1 MTTGEKIKSLRKKK
15 MMTQSAL
22 VGKEITRNMLSRIE
36 NGQANPSLDTLIYLS
51 KRLDVPVGYL
61 LASEKEDAEYE
72 KGFLSEQIRLAY
84 EMENYSIAKQLSK
97 EYDEENNEIALIAAE
112 SAFRVAVEEFDAG
125 RLHSACAAFDEAIM
139 LAGKTIYHTE
149 HIVAASALY
158 FEYMR
163 SLTPNLYSNII
174 DEDTV
179 EPYCAMNIEFC
190 RYAYAIVGVD
200 NGHTTFAKSFIES
213 SGSDSPIALHL
224 SARIDI
230 KNGNWRAA
238 RAKLLQVLVNKAQ
251 VSRPVLYSVLSD
263 IEIASREINDFKS
276 AYEYSNE
283 KIWLLEKML
292 SDE

>member
-1 MTTGEKIKSLRKKK
+1 MTTGEKIKTLRKKK

-22 VGKEITRNMLSRIE
+22 VGGEITRNMLSRIE

-61 LASEKEDAEYE
+61 LASEKEDAAYE
-72 KGFLSEQIRLAY
+72 KGFLAEQIKLAY
-84 EMENYSIAKQLSK
+84 DTKNYGIAKQLSE
-97 EYDEENNEIALIAAE
+97 EYGEPNNEIALIAAE
-112 SAFRVAVEEFDAG
+112 SAFRVAVEEFEAG
-125 RLHSACAAFDEAIM
+125 RLHSACDAFDEAIS
-139 LAGKTIYHTE
+139 LSEKTVYHTE

-163 SLTPNLYSNII
+163 GLTPNLYSNII
-174 DEDTV
+174 DENTV

-190 RYAYAIVGVD
+190 RYAYALVGVD
-200 NGHTTFAKSFIES
+200 NGHTTFAKAFVES
-213 SGSDSPIALHL
+213 SDRESPIALHL
-224 SARIDI
+224 SARIDA
-230 KNGNWRAA
+230 KGGNWRSA
-238 RAKLLQVLVNKAQ
+238 RAKLSRVLVNKTE

-276 AYEYSNE
+276 AYEYSTE

>member
-1 MTTGEKIKSLRKKK
+1 MTTGEKIKTLRKKK

-22 VGKEITRNMLSRIE
+22 VGGEITRNMLSRIE

-61 LASEKEDAEYE
+61 LASDKENAAYE
-72 KGFLSEQIRLAY
+72 KGFLREQILLAY
-84 EMENYSIAKQLSK
+84 ETKNYKIAKQLAL
-97 EYDEENNEIALIAAE
+97 EYGDDNNEIALIAAE
-112 SAFRVAVEEFDAG
+112 SAFKVAVEEFEGG
-125 RLHSACAAFDEAIM
+125 RLHSACAAFDDAIM
-139 LAGKTIYHTE
+139 LAEKTVYYTG

-174 DEDTV
+174 DDDTI
-179 EPYCAMNIEFC
+179 EPYCALGMDFC
-190 RYAYAIVGVD
+190 RYAYALVGVD
-200 NGHTTFAKSFIES
+200 NGHTTFAKAFVES
-213 SGSDSPIALHL
+213 SDSESAMALHL

-230 KNGNWRAA
+230 VNSNWRSA
-238 RAKLLQVLVNKAQ
+238 RAKLSRILVNKGE
-251 VSRPVLYSVLSD
+251 VCRPVLYLVLAD
-263 IEIASREINDFKS
+263 IEIASRELNDFKS
-276 AYEYSNE
+276 AYEYSTE

>member
-1 MTTGEKIKSLRKKK
+1 MTTGEKIKTLRKKK

-72 KGFLSEQIRLAY
+72 KGFLIEQIHLAY
-84 EMENYSIAKQLSK
+84 QMKNYRIAKQLAL
-97 EYDEENNEIALIAAE
+97 EFGEENNEISLIAAE
-112 SAFRVAVEEFDAG
+112 SAFRVAVEEFDEG
-125 RLHSACAAFDEAIM
+125 RLHSACAALDEAIM
-139 LAGKTIYHTE
+139 LAGKTVYYTK
-149 HIVAASALY
+149 HIVAAAALY

-174 DEDTV
+174 DEDTI
-179 EPYCAMNIEFC
+179 EPYCAMDLDFC
-190 RYAYAIVGVD
+190 RYAYALVGVD
-200 NGHTTFAKSFIES
+200 NGHTTFANSFIES
-213 SGSDSPIALHL
+213 SSSDSAIALHL

-230 KNGNWRAA
+230 VNSNFRSA
-238 RAKLLQVLVNKAQ
+238 RAKLSQILVNKSE
-251 VSRPVLYSVLSD
+251 VCRPVLYSVLAD
-263 IEIASREINDFKS
+263 IEVASRELNDFKS
-276 AYEYSNE
+276 AYEYSTE
-283 KIWLLEKML
+283 KIWLLERML